1 MSDLPAPPAQAQ
13 PLAPPVAAPLKPVTY
28 DQALIAIRGPWR
40 GIVAIV
46 LLVVGY
52 FIASTVF
59 GLIAIVIDVSTGEM
73 TQEDLLSGTIGFTP
87 AVMFFNN
94 LSLAALIPIS
104 MLLQRWLFG
113 VRFRTLWSV
122 AGRIRWV
129 WMARLAI
136 VIVPAWLL
144 YIGLSFVL
152 EPAGEVRL
160 DASVIALIVI
170 VLLTT
175 PLQAAGEEVGARGLI
190 QRSAG
195 SWFANPTLSF
205 VVSTIL
211 SGALFCLAHAAGD
224 PWLIAYYFTFGASMS
239 LVARFSGGL
248 EAPML
253 IHATNNVLIF
263 VPAVLFGQLDEGI
276 DRSEGAG
283 GPFMLFPMAMCLAA
297 AGFTA
302 WWARRQGV
310 ETTAP
315 PAITVAMEKVLAAP
329 KFVPPVPITE
339 PGI

>member
-1 MSDLPAPPAQAQ
+1 MSDPE
-13 PLAPPVAAPLKPVTY
+13 PLAPPRAVSY
-28 DQALIAIRGPWR
+28 DQALVAIRGPWR

-46 LLVVGY
+46 LLLIGY
-52 FIASTVF
+52 LIVSTLF
-59 GLIAIVIDVSTGEM
+59 GLIAIFIDVATGALS
-73 TQEDLLSGTIGFTP
+73 QNDLLAGTIGFTP

-122 AGRIRWV
+122 AGRIRWA
-129 WMARLAI
+129 WMARLAV

-160 DASVIALIVI
+160 DASVVALIVI
-170 VLLTT
+170 VVLTT

-195 SWFANPTLSF
+195 SWFTNPALSF
-205 VVSTIL
+205 VVSTLL
-211 SGALFCLAHAAGD
+211 SGGLFCLAHAAGD

-239 LVARFSGGL
+239 IAARFSGGL

-253 IHATNNVLIF
+253 VHATNNVLIF
-263 VPAVLFGQLDEGI
+263 IPAVLFGQLDEGI
-276 DRSEGAG
+276 DRSDGAG

-302 WWARRQGV
+302 LWARRYRV
-310 ETTAP
+310 ETTSAP
-315 PAITVAMEKVLAAP
+315 LVTVKMEKALAAP
-329 KFVPPVPITE
+329 APTLQTPPPPAPVS
-339 PGI
+339 